1 MSDIPAAAARAETP
15 RQATDRSPF
24 LARQLQRLLS
34 QVAYG
39 DLTIVLPNHEVLYKQ
54 GDHAGPS
61 AKIVI
66 RRWRTVW
73 RLLIGGE
80 IAFADAYIDGGWW
93 TPNLLAFLDFGA
105 RNERRMQRSI
115 SGSLAQRLL
124 WRWQHYRNRNTR
136 RRAKRNIAAHYDL
149 GNAFYEK
156 WLDTGMQYSSALY
169 AHPDQPL
176 EAAQLAKLDRIVELL
191 DIRGGERV
199 LEIGCGWGALME
211 RLAPRCAVTGVTL
224 SEEQLAYARARVGNA
239 DIRLQDYR
247 DVPESYDRIVSIE
260 MIEAVGESY
269 WPTYFAK
276 LRSALTQSGTVLLQA
291 ITIAE
296 DRFAKYRNQPDFIQR

>member
-1 MSDIPAAAARAETP
+1 MSDIPAAAARAEAP

-54 GDHAGPS
+54 GDHTGPS

-176 EAAQLAKLDRIVELL
+176 EAAQRAKLDRIVELL

-211 RLAPRCAVTGVTL
+211 RL
-224 SEEQLAYARARVGNA
+224 
-239 DIRLQDYR
+239 
-247 DVPESYDRIVSIE
+247 
-260 MIEAVGESY
+260 
-269 WPTYFAK
+269 
-276 LRSALTQSGTVLLQA
+276 
-291 ITIAE
+291 
-296 DRFAKYRNQPDFIQR
+296 